1 VSYVFKFDFVASF
14 LIFTALINIH
24 HFVLDGVI
32 WKLRDGRVAALLID
46 TKKQISNQAASA
58 GNSLVGALKWFF
70 APSFVSRAVR
80 VVLIGALV
88 ILAGVD
94 VAKFYLGSD
103 ESNEARLARAES
115 LNPYDQSVLLRL
127 ARAHGQDGQLD
138 KTIATL
144 ERAVLV
150 NPENP
155 GPQNQ
160 LARLLIENQRYE
172 RAYQHYEQML
182 RRLPRDVDAL
192 VNFGILAA
200 QLKRDDKAIESWER
214 AIALDPAQKNI
225 LRYLADA
232 YDRQGKSEQATL
244 SYERYLAALAQQNER
259 LDPKEVISLTLK
271 LAEDYAR
278 QGQFDRAL
286 AYGQNAA
293 SLASQAGEKAMMS
306 ASYSVLA
313 QLNNEM
319 GRRGEAMVLHQR
331 AIQLDREIGDTRQE
345 GLDWFKFAQTMRL
358 SRKPARLVLASL
370 LRAERLLSSNPGTE
384 FDMVVDARRQEE
396 ATAGKDAAIADK
408 ELESILSD
416 LLVTQP

>member
-1 VSYVFKFDFVASF
+1 
-14 LIFTALINIH
+14 
-24 HFVLDGVI
+24 
-32 WKLRDGRVAALLID
+32 
-46 TKKQISNQAASA
+46 
-58 GNSLVGALKWFF
+58 
-70 APSFVSRAVR
+70 
-80 VVLIGALV
+80 
-88 ILAGVD
+88 
-94 VAKFYLGSD
+94 
-103 ESNEARLARAES
+103 
-115 LNPYDQSVLLRL
+115 
-127 ARAHGQDGQLD
+127 
-138 KTIATL
+138 
-144 ERAVLV
+144 
-150 NPENP
+150 
-155 GPQNQ
+155 
-160 LARLLIENQRYE
+160 
-172 RAYQHYEQML
+172 
-182 RRLPRDVDAL
+182 
-192 VNFGILAA
+192 A
-200 QLKRDDKAIESWER
+200 QE
-214 AIALDPAQKNI
+214 NI

-358 SRKPARLVLASL
+358 SGKPARLVLASL